1 MFTLKIKKRGRR
13 FTQRGG
19 RGSGARAKRAAARA
33 VKAGRPPPP
42 PTPPKAPPRPQTPK
56 QQQKA
61 AAAKQAKTQRAKEAK
76 TAGLK
81 KQAEYT
87 ELKKSAN
94 KYKIAAKKAANRKTR
109 KAAFAKQKANKKAA
123 TKKRVRNKEAAN
135 KKAKAERKR
144 DKPAQGRSSS
154 GFFGGLPGML
164 GALGQLGMAALS
176 GLAALAGL
184 AAQAAAALLGMLASA
199 AKALFDI
206 IGNLLSSIFDSLG
219 GYTNAFKDKEGK
231 PLPCKEQC
239 EKIMANQ
246 STATSN
252 GDKKT
257 LFEEII
263 RESFAKNPKP
273 LAPDEKQKMCA
284 MLSQGGD
291 NKTCD
296 DKRILDLISE
306 GNKMNSH
313 NFYMF
318 LTIWITAAYKCE
330 LTCGKGCN
338 NCECEEDANR
348 KKECLSKQPAKG
360 GSS

>member
-19 RGSGARAKRAAARA
+19 KGRAAAR
-33 VKAGRPPPP
+33 PPPSRP
-42 PTPPKAPPRPQTPK
+42 KTPKATPRPKQRPRPQTPK

-76 TAGLK
+76 AAGLK
-81 KQAEYT
+81 KKAEYDA
-87 ELKKSAN
+87 LRKSGASKN
-94 KYKIAAKKAANRKTR
+94 TIKAKKAANRKTR
-109 KAAFAKQKANKKAA
+109 KAAFDKKKANKKAA
-123 TKKRVRNKEAAN
+123 TQKRVRNKEKDA
-135 KKAKAERKR
+135 KK
-144 DKPAQGRSSS
+144 QGSSPS
-154 GFFGGLPGML
+154 GFLGGLPGML

-184 AAQAAAALLGMLASA
+184 AAQAAAALLGMLANA

-219 GYTNAFKDKEGK
+219 GYTNAFKDKDGN

-239 EKIMANQ
+239 EKIMANE

-252 GDKKT
+252 ADKKT

-273 LAPDEKQKMCA
+273 LDPEEKQKMCA
-284 MLSQGGD
+284 MLSQSGD
-291 NKTCD
+291 NKTCND
-296 DKRILDLISE
+296 QRILDLINE

-313 NFYMF
+313 NFYTF
-318 LTIWITAAYKCE
+318 LTIWITAAYKCQ
-330 LTCGKGCN
+330 LICGKGCN
-338 NCECEEDANR
+338 NCECEEDSDR
-348 KKECLSKQPAKG
+348 KKICLSKQPVKSA
-360 GSS
+360 SS